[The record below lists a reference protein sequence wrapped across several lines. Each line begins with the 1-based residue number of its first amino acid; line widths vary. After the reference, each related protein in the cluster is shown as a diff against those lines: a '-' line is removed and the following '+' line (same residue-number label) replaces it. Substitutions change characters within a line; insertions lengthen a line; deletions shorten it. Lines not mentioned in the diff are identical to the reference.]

1 MEQKLVELMAE
12 LFKIQKE
19 DISDSL
25 TMKDL
30 DTWDSLKHMELIVSI
45 EQTFSIELTFDEIV
59 AMTTVNKIKRV
70 LKEKGL
76 DGNYGFKR

>member
-1 MEQKLVELMAE
+1 MEQRLSELMAE
-12 LFKIQKE
+12 LFKMQKE

-30 DTWDSLKHMELIVSI
+30 VVWDSLKHMELIVSI
-45 EQTFSIELTFDEIV
+45 EQTFGIELTFDEIL
-59 AMTTVNKIKRV
+59 AMITVNEIKRV

-76 DGNYGFKR
+76 NGNYGFKG